1 MSYTINNTTGDTLVT
16 LKDGTIDTATTD
28 VSLFGKGYAGFGEK
42 LNENFIKLLENFA
55 NTTAPDQKIKGQL
68 WYDATTNQLQV
79 YTGSKWKPVGGSTT
93 TVSQPTNAVKGDMWF
108 DTTNSQ
114 LYVYSGTSW
123 ILIGPTSVAGSGV
136 TAMVPAVVESTLGTN
151 KNVLK
156 GTIGDTV
163 VYVASSEEFTPK
175 NTAGSEGAALI
186 TAGFATIKKGITLST
201 GISGNKFQG
210 VATQADALND
220 GGVTI
225 AASEFLRSNAN
236 DTTTGSLG
244 IINDSGLTLGL
255 DSDLQIYV
263 VGTRIKLKNNTVSGD
278 FEIEDNTTITGDL
291 TVTGTLTSANSVS
304 TAVSTLIVEDNL
316 MVLNSTSSGLL
327 PSGLVNYAGMQVNRG
342 AGSAGAGPSAATVQ
356 DVFWVFDETYADDGT
371 TTYGNAGGAW
381 SAFRSGNNLNDK
393 ELVDIRANVFH
404 GRSTTSEYA
413 DLAEKYTTDKEYPV
427 GTVMCVGGSHETTA
441 TTSGSMPIGVISENP
456 GFLMNKE
463 IDGQAV
469 ALKGR
474 VPVLVSGAVAKG
486 DLLYVSEASGTA
498 SKLADDG
505 ANLVG
510 IALENNADNGAK
522 LVECVL
528 KV

>member
-1 MSYTINNTTGDTLVT
+1 MSYTINNTTGATLVT
-16 LKDGTIDTATTD
+16 LKDGTIDTSTTD
-28 VSLFGKGYAGFGEK
+28 VSLFGKGYAGFGER

-93 TVSQPTNAVKGDMWF
+93 TVAQPTSAVQGDMWF

-123 ILIGPTSVAGSGV
+123 ILIGPTSIAGSGV
-136 TAMVPAVVESTLGTN
+136 TAMVPAVIESTLGTN

-156 GTIGDTV
+156 GTIGDTI

-186 TAGFATIKKGITLST
+186 TAGFATVKKGITLST

-225 AASEFLRSNAN
+225 AASEFLRSNDN
-236 DTTTGSLG
+236 DTTSGSLG
-244 IINDSGLTLGL
+244 IINDSGLTVGL
-255 DSDLQIYV
+255 DSDLKIYV
-263 VGTRIKLKNNTVSGD
+263 VGTRVKIKNQTVSGD
-278 FEIEDNTTITGDL
+278 IEIEDNTTITGDL

-327 PSGLVNYAGMQVNRG
+327 PSGLVNYAGVQVNRG
-342 AGSAGAGPSAATVQ
+342 AGSAGAGPSSPTIQ
-356 DVFWVFDETYADDGT
+356 DVFWVFDETFADDGT

-381 SAFRSGNNLNDK
+381 SAFRSGNNLNDR

-427 GTVMCVGGSHETTA
+427 GTVICVGGEHEATA
-441 TTSGSMPIGVISENP
+441 TTPGSMPIGVISENP

-463 IDGQAV
+463 STGQAV

-474 VPVLVSGAVAKG
+474 VPVLVSGKISKG
-486 DLLYVSEASGTA
+486 DLVYVSDVNGIA

-510 IALENNADNGAK
+510 VALENNADNEAK